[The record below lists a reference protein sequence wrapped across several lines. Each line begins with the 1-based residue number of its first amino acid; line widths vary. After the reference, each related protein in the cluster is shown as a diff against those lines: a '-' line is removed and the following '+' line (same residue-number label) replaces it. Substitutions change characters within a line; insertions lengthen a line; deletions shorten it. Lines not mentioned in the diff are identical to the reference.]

1 MKKIKLLIIVFILP
15 LFLISCSNQ
24 YDGGIYTGSS
34 MSSKKS
40 NEQNDEENIVIEE
53 KLTLLKKVK
62 KFFLKKNLPLM
73 GLSKATVMPYF
84 TLTQVL
90 MA

>member
-34 MSSKKS
+34 MSSNKS

-53 KLTLLKKVK
+53 KLT
-62 KFFLKKNLPLM
+62 
-73 GLSKATVMPYF
+73 SETIS
-84 TLTQVL
+84 TQSSDL
-90 MA
+90 NIENEDIYK

>member
-40 NEQNDEENIVIEE
+40 NEQNDEE
-53 KLTLLKKVK
+53 
-62 KFFLKKNLPLM
+62 KF
-73 GLSKATVMPYF
+73 
-84 TLTQVL
+84 
-90 MA
+90 